1 MTVRALVVD
10 DSPTMRGLVTA
21 LLTRDPEIEVIGTA
35 AAPAE
40 ARAMIRDLDPDVV
53 TLDIEM
59 PGMDGLSFLE
69 KIMRLRPTPVV
80 MVSSLTGRGAEAT
93 VRALEL
99 GAIDCYAKPAGG
111 LGSLM
116 DNDGGELAAK
126 VKQAATCRDRVRRH
140 HLRRRAPDGFSWN
153 GRVACLAASTGGVE
167 AIGAVL
173 QDFPPD
179 CPPVVIVQHMPAGF
193 TRMFA
198 ARLDGRLAPRVVEAE
213 NGLPIE
219 QGHVYIAPGG
229 GHHLTLSGRERLTCR
244 LLDAPPVSGHRP
256 SADALFRSLAQ
267 CAPDRVMGVMLTGM
281 GDDGADGLAELRR
294 RGVPTIG
301 QDEATSLIYGMPR
314 AAAERGALSEIL
326 PLDRIAPRILELCR
340 C

>member
-1 MTVRALVVD
+1 MRIRALVVD
-10 DSPTMRGLVTA
+10 DSPTMRGLVAA
-21 LLTRDPEIEVIGTA
+21 LLARDPEIEVVGTA

-80 MVSSLTGRGAEAT
+80 MVSSQTKRGADAT

-99 GAIDCYAKPAGG
+99 GAIDCYAKPVGG

-116 DNDGGELAAK
+116 ENDAGELAVK
-126 VKQAATCRDRVRRH
+126 VRQAAACRDRVRRH
-140 HLRRRAPDGFSWN
+140 HLGRRAADGYAWN

-167 AIGAVL
+167 ALGTLL
-173 QDFPPD
+173 QDFPVD
-179 CPPVVIVQHMPAGF
+179 CPPTVIVQHMPAGF

-198 ARLDGRLAPRVVEAE
+198 TRLDSRLAARVMEAE
-213 NGLPIE
+213 DGLPIE

-229 GHHLTLSGRERLTCR
+229 ARHLTLSGRERLTCR
-244 LLDAPPVSGHRP
+244 LVDAAPLSGHRP
-256 SADALFRSLAQ
+256 AADALFQSLNGWP
-267 CAPDRVMGVMLTGM
+267 PDKIVGVVLTGM
-281 GDDGADGLAELRR
+281 GEDGAAGLAELRR
-294 RGVPTIG
+294 RGASTIG

-314 AAAERGALSEIL
+314 AAAERGALTEVL
-326 PLDRIAPRILELCR
+326 PLNRIAARILELCR